1 MQIREL
7 TQKKKT
13 ELEEGWADPVSGGIG
28 KLAGGGVNLAR
39 NVGGAIASP
48 FKDIAQGYKS
58 TRQNQKVSVLAD
70 KAFRVWQNYVAQ
82 LEQSIAVQPD
92 PVAQKK
98 TEPPAAT
105 DAAAT
110 PPAATNAAA
119 TPPAATNAAA
129 TGAQKGQEVT
139 LSKGDKYRF
148 AGQQWVEVDPTTGAE
163 TGGAALPA
171 GFQKSLTDLAAKQA
185 TAKTPPAAKAP
196 GATPPPAN
204 GATAT
209 TPPGATPQSADA
221 TARGEQNKGF
231 GFNRNTGVAFNSQA
245 EKDAVK
251 AQAGNAPATTTPAK
265 PNYGTQTGA
274 GAKVTYNQPTGVP
287 NPLKQTTPG
296 VKQTTPAVTSATPKR
311 PVTTEYDATVKE
323 TNRNALK
330 ELQAPAGAV
339 SPALAAFR
347 ARTDGK
353 YEAYLTAFV
362 QKNLL
367 AGLGFKGLVNQQ
379 EITNAIKAIASPA
392 NADPAKQRPLWNDLA
407 RATSLAV
414 PTVGALT
421 GRDPKA
427 PKNPDTKQDPGD
439 PNAKKD
445 PNAPGQEPAATA
457 EPAKPTM
464 TRDQISQWIS
474 RNSEDRNALKAAL
487 DAINSAGK
495 A

>member
-1 MQIREL
+1 M
-7 TQKKKT
+7 
-13 ELEEGWADPVSGGIG
+13 
-28 KLAGGGVNLAR
+28 
-39 NVGGAIASP
+39 
-48 FKDIAQGYKS
+48 
-58 TRQNQKVSVLAD
+58 
-70 KAFRVWQNYVAQ
+70 
-82 LEQSIAVQPD
+82 
-92 PVAQKK
+92 AQKK

-119 TPPAATNAAA
+119 TGP
-129 TGAQKGQEVT
+129 QKGQEVT

-163 TGGAALPA
+163 TGGAALPV

-185 TAKTPPAAKAP
+185 TTPAATAKTPPGAKAP

-251 AQAGNAPATTTPAK
+251 AQAGNAPAATTPAK

-274 GAKVTYNQPTGVP
+274 GAKVTYNRPTGVP

-296 VKQTTPAVTSATPKR
+296 VKQTTPGVTSATPKR
-311 PVTTEYDATVKE
+311 PVTTEYEATVKE

-347 ARTDGK
+347 DRTDGK

-414 PTVGALT
+414 PAAGALT

-427 PKNPDTKQDPGD
+427 PKNPDTTQDPGD

-474 RNSEDRNALKAAL
+474 RNNEDPAALKAAL
-487 DAINSAGK
+487 DAINAVKG
-495 A
+495 